1 MTDKCINPS
10 QSRPYLSIRDACNA
24 TGLSQYY
31 LRSGCKQGTVPHIMV
46 GSKSAFIVEAV
57 STVKAILNS
66 VLKMIPPN

>member
-46 GSKSAFIVEAV
+46 GPKSAFIVEAV

>member
-10 QSRPYLSIRDACNA
+10 QSRPYLSIREACIA

-46 GSKSAFIVEAV
+46 GSKYLINIPLLLKLLEEESKEAV
-57 STVKAILNS
+57 Q
-66 VLKMIPPN
+66 